1 MSGILAW
8 WRLRSRR
15 EQWLL
20 AIMVVLAGITLAW
33 LLVLRPLG
41 DAAAAARERHD
52 RAVIALAEARAQA
65 AVIRRIEAVR
75 APPLSGPLE
84 LAVSAAAAA
93 AGFQLSRIQP
103 DGDTRLSLSLASAKP
118 QAFFTWLDGLERG
131 QGLVVERL
139 NVTSN
144 SDRTLAVEL
153 TLRKRGG

>member
-1 MSGILAW
+1 MTGILAW

-20 AIMVVLAGITLAW
+20 AVMMMLGAITFAW
-33 LLVLRPLG
+33 LLVIRPLG
-41 DAAAAARERHD
+41 DAVVAAKERHD

-65 AVIRRIEAVR
+65 AVIRRFEAVR
-75 APPLSGPLE
+75 TPVLAGPLE
-84 LAVSAAAAA
+84 SAVSAAAAA
-93 AGFQLSRIQP
+93 SGFQLSRIQP
-103 DGDTRLSLSLASAKP
+103 DGDNRLSLSLASAKP

-153 TLRKRGG
+153 TLRRRGG

>member
-1 MSGILAW
+1 MTGLVSW

-20 AIMVVLAGITLAW
+20 AVMLVLAAFTLAW
-33 LLVLRPLG
+33 LLVVRPLG
-41 DAAAAARERHD
+41 DAVATANERHD

-65 AVIRRIEAVR
+65 LVIRRYEAIR
-75 APPLSGPLE
+75 APAQPGPLE
-84 LAVSAAAAA
+84 GAVSAAAAA

-103 DGDTRLSLSLASAKP
+103 DGENRIGLSLAAAKP
-118 QAFFTWLDGLERG
+118 QAFFTWLEALERG

>member
-1 MSGILAW
+1 ML
-8 WRLRSRR
+8 
-15 EQWLL
+15 
-20 AIMVVLAGITLAW
+20 VLAAFTLAW
-33 LLVLRPLG
+33 LLVVRPLG
-41 DAAAAARERHD
+41 DAVATAKERHD

-65 AVIRRIEAVR
+65 LVIRRYEAIR
-75 APPLSGPLE
+75 APAQPGPLE
-84 LAVSAAAAA
+84 GAVSAAAAA

-103 DGDTRLSLSLASAKP
+103 DGENRIGLSLAAAKP
-118 QAFFTWLDGLERG
+118 QAFFTWLEALERG